1 MSDQRSSASPAP
13 HRPVLA
19 PALVVL
25 AAVAA
30 LAAALL
36 SQYWGGLA
44 PCVLCIWQRWPYV
57 AAIVLGVA
65 GAALAGRPAAL
76 RATLA
81 LAGIAF
87 LVSAGI
93 GVFHVGVEQHWWQ
106 GTSECGSTGSTVG
119 MSVEDMAA
127 MLQAAPVVRCDEI
140 AWELFGISMAGFN
153 VIYAGLAGL
162 LALWAAA
169 AAPWRRHAA

>member
-1 MSDQRSSASPAP
+1 MSDVLPSRRFVAAP
-13 HRPVLA
+13 LLA
-19 PALVVL
+19 IL

-30 LAAALL
+30 LATALL
-36 SQYWGGLA
+36 SQYWGGLN

-57 AAIVLGVA
+57 AVIAFGLAGV
-65 GAALAGRPAAL
+65 ALAGRPAAL
-76 RATLA
+76 RVTLA

-119 MSVEDMAA
+119 LSLEEIEA
-127 MLQAAPVVRCDEI
+127 MLRGAPVVRCDEI
-140 AWELFGISMAGFN
+140 AWQLGGISMAGFN
-153 VIYAGLAGL
+153 VIFAGVAGL
-162 LALWAAA
+162 LALSAAA
-169 AAPWRRHAA
+169 AAPWRRRI